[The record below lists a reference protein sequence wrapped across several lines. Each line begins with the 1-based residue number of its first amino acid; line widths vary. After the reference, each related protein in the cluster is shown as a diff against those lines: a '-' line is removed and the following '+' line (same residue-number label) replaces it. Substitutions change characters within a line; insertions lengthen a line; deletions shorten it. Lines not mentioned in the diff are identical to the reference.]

1 MARCKVV
8 VAWSSGK
15 DSAWTLQVLRQ
26 DPAVEVVG
34 LLTTLSEA
42 DDAVTMHG
50 VPRDLLRR
58 QALNGRVIGSTALF
72 LGLRQR
78 SFLSAV
84 DQQGFNQWLGYGNL
98 RCAFFQR
105 LHQPTGIKQR
115 INIT

>member
-1 MARCKVV
+1 MMKTKVLLS
-8 VAWSSGK
+8 WSSGK

-58 QALNGRVIGSTALF
+58 QHDPA
-72 LGLRQR
+72 
-78 SFLSAV
+78 AV
-84 DQQGFNQWLGYGNL
+84 AAQLEAIYASL
-98 RCAFFQR
+98 
-105 LHQPTGIKQR
+105 I
-115 INIT
+115 